1 MEQLRYCGELPQDM
15 RAYQQYLADVRRG
28 KSLQQLMGVRMEM
41 TDEIRRSWS
50 ARSFTPVITPQGIFD
65 EVVCNIS
72 YHFHKH
78 GEKYYSITRMTEEAK
93 SFWANNQGRGRLT
106 NEGLLKFPEGNIYEP
121 DGRIV
126 TFVT

>member
-1 MEQLRYCGELPQDM
+1 MEQLRYCGELPQDIK
-15 RAYQQYLADVRRG
+15 AYQQYLDDMRRG
-28 KSLQQLMGVRMEM
+28 KTLLQLQGVQLEI
-41 TDEIRRSWS
+41 TSEIRSSWS

-78 GEKYYSITRMTEEAK
+78 GSKYYSITRMTEEAK
-93 SFWANNQGRGRLT
+93 LYFARNLGKGKL
-106 NEGLLKFPEGNIYEP
+106 NEQGLLKFPDGSIYEP

-126 TFVT
+126 TFVS